1 MYRILVAVVFLLT
14 VAVSPSWG
22 NIPADKSDTHRHPVH
37 VFTLVSQNETPVMN
51 CSTILYSPDLR
62 KYFVP
67 TGKKDEMLSFDV
79 NEVFVVSDEGTF
91 SVENDRLLF
100 YPDMTGPG
108 KSHIGVIIVPISEK
122 GIYIVEEHIY
132 DAILST
138 IGMESGDT
146 LDEWCIMNN
155 FRVR

>member
-1 MYRILVAVVFLLT
+1 MYRIFVAFVFLFIMT
-14 VAVSPSWG
+14 ASPSWG
-22 NIPADKSDTHRHPVH
+22 NIPADKSDTYRPIH
-37 VFTLVSQNETPVMN
+37 VFTLVSQDETPVMN
-51 CSTILYSPDLR
+51 CTVVLYNPDLK

-67 TGKKDEMLSFDV
+67 TGKKNEMLSFDV

-108 KSHIGVIIVPISEK
+108 KSHIGVVIIPISEK